1 MYTMYAEIWDLTGHQ
16 AQKLYDPSDSTGAY
30 ALSSPKLV
38 IEESAA
44 GKLTFNIPSS
54 NNCFE
59 YFYNTTDQNGEAN
72 ALNLYVDVR
81 KDDAVVWKG
90 RVVQKE
96 IDFWNCI
103 DVTCEGLLSVL
114 NDTIQ
119 PPNFYGNLTP
129 RNYLSD
135 LLDLH
140 NFRVNDDSRKIFLGD
155 VTVGNKA
162 VSGLNQYTNYE
173 TTLECIIE
181 KIVKNIGGRIKLR
194 YDSYNTRWVLDYL
207 KEYEPEISQRI
218 EFGKNLF
225 DYSRTM
231 TSEDYCTVVVPR
243 GKQLEEGEYEDIKA
257 YTTVAEANSG
267 SIYVE
272 LATSDYSPSVSASSL
287 PTALYGRIEKVVD
300 WSDVDDSQTL
310 LQLGKEWLKDKQFG
324 NMELEVTAMDLSLA
338 GVAYDSID
346 LGDTVRVISTP
357 HGLDRAFPVTK
368 MEINL
373 ETPED
378 TMFVLGAAVKLSLT
392 STSNKQNKNTQ
403 FLLDEIPTQQK
414 LSTVF
419 MNQAADMINSATS
432 GYVNIIQ
439 NDETGAEE
447 FVISDIP
454 DYKAKYK
461 ATEPNKHL
469 GVWRWTFGGLG
480 FQKTYGGSG
489 DSFTMALTRDGHING
504 KLIAAESIV
513 GDKIYGGIIAD
524 TKSPHN
530 FWFDLTNG
538 TYQIKAIDEINTSIA
553 TINGKFSSYV
563 TTSEL
568 TQTASQIQ
576 STVSATYATKTTVNN
591 KISEVKTTFSSQI
604 SQQSTRINLRVMG
617 YVQDDVNGTVDYNGH
632 KYKKS
637 GNTIIS
643 YINLDATTAVIKATK
658 IKLESFTFD
667 LTTKKLKIK
676 SDHFNVSTDGTITA
690 TAGKIGGFTI
700 DATSIRTKTL
710 TDNSSSSIG
719 LSINEFIR
727 TIGGVSRTGLRFA
740 IGSRFG
746 VSATGI
752 LYASD
757 VNITGAINATSGKIG
772 GFIIDSTSIRTAAL
786 TDNSTDSMGFATSSF
801 TRTIGGTSRTGLR
814 MAIGSKFA
822 VSGSGILYAHTAVL
836 TSATIT
842 GGSFTVTTDNK
853 EKSVIL
859 LKYGSY
865 SSSMSPG
872 LFQLWGPGTNNGFQL
887 GYSEFAFFGN
897 GIRRTEIKP
906 GGIRILDS
914 GARITFCI
922 DKDYYGYITTAVT
935 NYGDLAYTGQVTG
948 DSASVS
954 KTIAN
959 KTWTAIRSISVGAG
973 KWIIIANFQFSS
985 NSKGYRRAVISSSS
999 GSRYN
1004 VINSAYY
1011 SSPAVDGDET
1021 QGTLVVQVSGPGTYY
1036 LNAYQTCGVGLLTYG
1051 QIRAIR
1057 IV

>member
-16 AQKLYDPSDSTGAY
+16 AQKLYDPSDSTGTY
-30 ALSSPKLV
+30 ALTSPKLV
-38 IEESAA
+38 MEESAA

-140 NFRVNDDSRKIFLGD
+140 NFRVNDDSRKIFLGE

-272 LATSDYSPSVSASSL
+272 LATSDYSPSIPASSL

-576 STVSATYATKTTVNN
+576 STVSSTYATKTTVNN

-719 LSINEFIR
+719 LSTVEFIR
-727 TIGGVSRTGLRFA
+727 TIGGTERTGLRFA

-752 LYASD
+752 LYTSYITATGGT
-757 VNITGAINATSGKIG
+757 VGGFTITGTSIY
-772 GFIIDSTSIRTAAL
+772 STSSISNNGTGAVGL
-786 TDNSTDSMGFATSSF
+786 STTNF
-801 TRTIGGTSRTGLR
+801 TRTVAGSSRSNLR
-814 MAIGSKFA
+814 FAIGSKFG
-822 VSGSGILYAHTAVL
+822 VTDTGVLYATDAVISG
-836 TSATIT
+836 TISSTNANIT
-842 GGSFTVTTDNK
+842 GGYFHVVTSSDTANII
-853 EKSVIL
+853 SL
-859 LKYGSY
+859 TTGSTNLTLRPRGVY
-865 SSSMSPG
+865 LTS
-872 LFQLWGPGTNNGFQL
+872 NNGTTNITAGDISISNSSRTRVWLTNYQIRW
-887 GYSEFAFFGN
+887 FGSD
-897 GIRRTEIKP
+897 G
-906 GGIRILDS
+906 S
-914 GARITFCI
+914 ITFDWDGNRI
-922 DKDYYGYITTAVT
+922 INAVT
-935 NYGDLAYTGQVTG
+935 NYGNIAYTGQITG

-959 KTWTAIRSISVGAG
+959 KTWTAIRSISVGQG